1 MKDDRKIPPN
11 PPLLKGGMVRQAH
24 HDVRQTYHDV
34 CHPELVEGW
43 KRGARGDFSINVNSI
58 LRPLSY
64 LASCVILFVLLL
76 PTSVFAQDFT
86 INRFHADIS
95 INEDSSFLVK
105 ETIDVEFH
113 RSKHGIYREIPFKYV
128 DDFGKTIKIPLD
140 VLSVTDSAGRE
151 WKYSV
156 QKKGNVVYIRIGDPK
171 TYVEGRQTYVITYD
185 VENAILFFKDHDELY
200 WNVTGNYWKADI
212 KEASANVALT
222 AKKMSSNL
230 WAACYT
236 GIRGS
241 RSSDCRFETQHN
253 TGEFY
258 AKKNLLAGEGLTIAF
273 GWGKGIVSTPTKWQQ
288 FLWALDLRE
297 NWIFIVPFV
306 SLIVMTGLW
315 RSRGR
320 DPRVREAITVRYEP
334 PKYGDTPLTP
344 AEVGT
349 IIDEKLDARDITSTI
364 VGLAVKGYVRI
375 EEAKTEGLVFDS
387 TDYYLAKVKE
397 TDAHLSPFETLLMS
411 RIFTTSMPGRMV
423 SDMKNRF
430 YAELDLLKNAVY
442 GELISK
448 KYFLVSPEKVRRVYI
463 IFAIAL
469 VITSGVLFALLTS
482 PTKGLIAGILTG
494 LPALA
499 FSKAM
504 PAKTKAGA
512 SVYMDSLGLQ
522 EFLNRA
528 EKDRLERMKDK
539 DLFSRF
545 LPYAIALDVVDN
557 WARAFEGIYQE
568 PPQWFRSQ
576 EGFRTFSPYHFS
588 RSITSATSNLASAM
602 YSAPRGSGISGG
614 GSGFGGGGSSGGGF
628 GGGGGGSW

>member
-1 MKDDRKIPPN
+1 MYPV
-11 PPLLKGGMVRQAH
+11 L
-24 HDVRQTYHDV
+24 
-34 CHPELVEGW
+34 
-43 KRGARGDFSINVNSI
+43 FSFS
-58 LRPLSY
+58 
-64 LASCVILFVLLL
+64 FLL
-76 PTSVFAQDFT
+76 PSSLAQDFT
-86 INRFHADIS
+86 INRFHADITIS
-95 INEDSSFLVK
+95 EDSSFLVK

-113 RSKHGIYREIPFKYV
+113 RSKHGIYREIPFKYA
-128 DDFGKTIKIPLD
+128 DDLGNKIKTPLD
-140 VLSVTDSAGRE
+140 VLSVTDSAGKE
-151 WKYSV
+151 WRYTV
-156 QKKGNVVYIRIGDPK
+156 QKRGDIVYMRIGDPD
-171 TYVEGRQTYVITYD
+171 TYVDGKQTYVVTYT
-185 VENAILFFKDHDELY
+185 VANAILFLSDHEELY

-212 KEASANVALT
+212 REASATVALT

-236 GIRGS
+236 GISGE
-241 RSSDCRFETQHN
+241 RSSDCRFETSHN

-258 AKKNLLAGEGLTIAF
+258 SEKHLPAGEGFTIAF
-273 GWGKGIVSTPTKWQQ
+273 GWDKGIVSPPTGWQR

-297 NWIFIVPFV
+297 NWIFIMPFV
-306 SLIVMTGLW
+306 SLIVMIGLW

-320 DPRVREAITVRYEP
+320 DPRVREAVTVRYEP

-344 AEVGT
+344 AEIGT

-364 VGLAVKGYVRI
+364 VGLGVKGYLRI
-375 EEAKTEGLVFDS
+375 EEAKTEGLIFDS

-397 TDAHLSPFETLLMS
+397 ADADLSPFETLLMD
-411 RIFTTSMPGRMV
+411 RIFTTSVPGRMV
-423 SDMKNRF
+423 SDMKNSF
-430 YAELDLLKNAVY
+430 YAELDLLKNTVY

-463 IFAIAL
+463 IFALAL
-469 VITSGVLFALLTS
+469 MITSGVLFALVST
-482 PTKGLIAGILTG
+482 PAKGFIAGILTG
-494 LPALA
+494 LPAFA

-504 PAKTKAGA
+504 PAKTKTGA
-512 SVYMDSLGLQ
+512 SAYMDSLGFQ
-522 EFLNRA
+522 EFLSRA

-576 EGFRTFSPYHFS
+576 EGFRTFSAYHFS
-588 RSITSATSNLASAM
+588 RSITSATSSLASAM

-614 GSGFGGGGSSGGGF
+614 GSGFGGGGGSSGGGF

>member
-1 MKDDRKIPPN
+1 MLYRFSDERNWYLICQSLRGRFVRGNLNRKAG
-11 PPLLKGGMVRQAH
+11 LLRCTRNDISGR
-24 HDVRQTYHDV
+24 
-34 CHPELVEGW
+34 
-43 KRGARGDFSINVNSI
+43 SI
-58 LRPLSY
+58 LVLF
-64 LASCVILFVLLL
+64 LFIIACILCPILV
-76 PTSVFAQDFT
+76 SAQDFT
-86 INRFHADIS
+86 INKFHADITIS
-95 INEDSSFLVK
+95 EDSSFLVK
-105 ETIDVEFH
+105 ETIDVEYH
-113 RSKHGIYREIPFKYV
+113 QSKHGIYREIPVKYV
-128 DDFGKTIKIPLD
+128 DDLGNKIRTPLD
-140 VLSVTDSAGRE
+140 VLSVTDSTAKE
-151 WKYSV
+151 WRYTV
-156 QKKGNVVYIRIGDPK
+156 QKKGDVVYIRIGDPE
-171 TYVEGRQTYVITYD
+171 TYVEGKQTYVVTYT
-185 VENAILFFKDHDELY
+185 VANALLFLSDHDELY

-212 KEASANVALT
+212 REASATVVLT
-222 AKKMSSNL
+222 AKKTSSNL

-236 GIRGS
+236 GPGGS
-241 RSSDCRFETQHN
+241 RSSDCGFETSYN
-253 TGEFY
+253 TGEFSS
-258 AKKNLLAGEGLTIAF
+258 KKHFPAGEGFTIAF
-273 GWGKGIVSTPTKWQQ
+273 GWDKGIVSPPTAWQR

-297 NWIFIVPFV
+297 NWIFAMPLV

-320 DPRVREAITVRYEP
+320 DPRVREAIAVRYEP

-349 IIDEKLDARDITSTI
+349 IIDEKLDPRDITSTI

-375 EEAKTEGLVFDS
+375 EEAKTDGLIFDS

-397 TDAHLSPFETLLMS
+397 ADADLSPFETLLMG
-411 RIFTTSMPGRMV
+411 RIFTTSIPGRMV
-423 SDMKNRF
+423 SDMKNSF
-430 YAELDLLKNAVY
+430 YADLDLLKNTVY
-442 GELISK
+442 GELINK

-469 VITSGVLFALLTS
+469 VITSGTLFALFST
-482 PTKGLIAGILTG
+482 PAKGLIAGILTG

-499 FSKAM
+499 FSKSM
-504 PAKTKAGA
+504 PAKTRAGA
-512 SVYMDSLGLQ
+512 SVYMDSLGFQ
-522 EFLNRA
+522 EFLSRA

-557 WARAFEGIYQE
+557 WSKAFEGIYQE

-588 RSITSATSNLASAM
+588 RSITSATSSLASAM

-614 GSGFGGGGSSGGGF
+614 GSGFGGGGFSGGGF